1 MAVTLAVPAK
11 VMGGRHS
18 FGDNQLNV
26 GREAPDRGPAQEVI
40 AEMARLL
47 RDTRG
52 SLLLGGS
59 VLSILTIGIAL
70 EATLSPSVL
79 RPGLDPVVGVACV
92 GLLGC
97 VVLCWLRAAALL
109 LLASRPVLDQLNE
122 HRWRTGAPVDPRV
135 RWLSMPSVVDSEV
148 AWTWTQVNLM
158 LGAARIRRQRLHL
171 ADTWTFI
178 TVACFLA
185 WTVAVL
191 LGA

>member
-18 FGDNQLNV
+18 FGDDQLDADL
-26 GREAPDRGPAQEVI
+26 EAPDRGPAQEVI

-52 SLLLGGS
+52 SMLLGGS
-59 VLSILTIGIAL
+59 VLSALTIGIAL
-70 EATLSPSVL
+70 EAALSPSVL
-79 RPGLDPVVGVACV
+79 RPGLDPVIGVASV

>member
-18 FGDNQLNV
+18 LGDDQLDA

-40 AEMARLL
+40 TEMAGLL

-52 SLLLGGS
+52 GMLLGGS
-59 VLSILTIGIAL
+59 VLSALTIGIAL
-70 EATLSPSVL
+70 EAALSPSVP
-79 RPGLDPVVGVACV
+79 RPGLAGVVCV
-92 GLLGC
+92 SLLCC
-97 VVLCWLRAAALL
+97 VILCWLRAAALL

-122 HRWRTGAPVDPRV
+122 HRWRTGAPLDPRV
-135 RWLSMPSVVDSEV
+135 SWLTMATVEDSEA
-148 AWTWTQVNLM
+148 AWTWTRVNLM
-158 LGAARIRRQRLHL
+158 LGAARVRRERLHL

-178 TVACFLA
+178 AVACFLV

>member
-11 VMGGRHS
+11 TMGGRYS
-18 FGDNQLNV
+18 FGDDQLDAD
-26 GREAPDRGPAQEVI
+26 REAPDRGPAQDVI
-40 AEMARLL
+40 AEMAGLL

-52 SLLLGGS
+52 SMLLGGS
-59 VLSILTIGIAL
+59 VLSVLTIGIAL
-70 EATLSPSVL
+70 EAALSPSVL
-79 RPGLDPVVGVACV
+79 RPGLAGAVCV
-92 GLLGC
+92 SLLGA
-97 VVLCWLRAAALL
+97 VILCWLRAAALL

-122 HRWRTGAPVDPRV
+122 HRWRTGAPLDPRV
-135 RWLSMPSVVDSEV
+135 RWLAMPSVEDSEA
-148 AWTWTQVNLM
+148 AWSWARVNLM
-158 LGAARIRRQRLHL
+158 LGAARIRRERLHL

>member
-1 MAVTLAVPAK
+1 MAVTLAVPAET
-11 VMGGRHS
+11 VGGRHS
-18 FGDNQLNV
+18 FGDDQIDAD
-26 GREAPDRGPAQEVI
+26 REAPDRGPAQDVI
-40 AEMARLL
+40 AEMAALL

-59 VLSILTIGIAL
+59 VLSALTIGIAL
-70 EATLSPSVL
+70 EAALSPSVL
-79 RPGLDPVVGVACV
+79 RPGLAGVACV
-92 GLLGC
+92 SLLGG

-109 LLASRPVLDQLNE
+109 LLASRPVLDQLND
-122 HRWRTGAPVDPRV
+122 HRWRTGTPIDPRA
-135 RWLSMPSVVDSEV
+135 RWLTMPSVEDSEA
-148 AWTWTQVNLM
+148 AWNWTRVNLM
-158 LGAARIRRQRLHL
+158 LGAARIRRERLHL